1 MKFYN
6 ELSKMVFNKLENLY
20 GDKIPNNIIE
30 RINSELDNL
39 LDNNQSRLLLDVIN
53 MNDYLNIKYEN
64 EFIFVGTISEWYIS
78 YLLGVTHVDP
88 INSDYHTIINAHLLL
103 KEGIM
108 DEVVNYLNE
117 FFNNTIKAAST
128 TSKEDLPFYHYLVV
142 DHDNKLSTYDKSK
155 IRPTMPLRTKAK
167 KKDLEDKYEII
178 GISEYMNLEIICE
191 LNKLDIDYPEFN
203 IENINKIKQTS
214 LECNTIHKTRFE
226 ILLEE
231 YDNIEEMFFDN
242 FKLIEKWRIEF
253 LITWAKYNHSLTYYN
268 IVINYFNN
276 HINKN
281 LELDKIIKYMNDY
294 KKALEYYES
303 KGELKGE
310 DYYPY
315 AFFKIVS
322 DIKNIFD
329 KDFRFEIVDNKI
341 IPIFYNITFFE
352 SIPLNGKMEV
362 LNNLLLDC
370 ISKNRILSLYICGG
384 PSDWYLSSLIS
395 YEIKL
400 DRKIIETYLN
410 PLKSSRYILEK
421 EPLEQLD
428 NDILFDSINKLRNSC
443 LLMYNYHE
451 MNVEDNLDY
460 LLETIDESSVVIIDD
475 LSIFMLNTKYTL
487 SEVLKKLNELN
498 KRIYIFDNLK
508 EDMVRNHGVKRTYS
522 KYIYTINKNNN
533 KIVVESVTSLKDK
546 YTLEV

>member
-78 YLLGVTHVDP
+78 YLLGVTSVDP
-88 INSDYHTIINAHLLL
+88 INVNYHTNIKVHLLL

-142 DHDNKLSTYDKSK
+142 DHDNKLSTYDKSI

-231 YDNIEEMFFDN
+231 YADIEEMFFDN

-268 IVINYFNN
+268 IVIKYLNN

-281 LELDKIIKYMNDY
+281 IELDKITKYMNDY

-329 KDFRFEIVDNKI
+329 KDFKFEIVDNKI
-341 IPIFYNITFFE
+341 IPIFYNITFYE
-352 SIPLNGKMEV
+352 SIPLNGKVEV

-370 ISKNRILSLYICGG
+370 INNEKITSLYICGG
-384 PSDWYLSSLIS
+384 PSNWYLSSLIS
-395 YEIKL
+395 YDTKL
-400 DRKIIETYLN
+400 DKKVIETYLN
-410 PLKSSRYILEK
+410 PLKSSRYILDN
-421 EPLEQLD
+421 EPLETLD
-428 NDILFDSINKLRNSC
+428 EKVFIKSINKLRNSC

-460 LLETIDESSVVIIDD
+460 LLETKDESEIIIIDD

-487 SEVLKKLNELN
+487 FEVLNKLNELN
-498 KRIYIFDNLK
+498 KRIYVFDNLK

-533 KIVVESVTSLKDK
+533 KIEIESVTSLRDK
-546 YTLEV
+546 YVIND